1 MASQLIEVDAN
12 AHDRGRQ
19 HGGLPRR
26 GKAIANGPAAHEF
39 GGGQAMQRGGLVQ
52 FGAFR
57 RRQADAKR
65 SAAPLVLHLLRSRH
79 AVPPRLPWALG
90 ELKVV
95 ADAAGQLAGMGVKLW
110 PIIQNLTQLRQYGDN
125 WEVFLAN
132 AGQQQVFAMN
142 DQTTARYF
150 SERLG
155 HHISWRKVRS
165 RDGAN
170 RVSFEWVP
178 QSPTWLRTGP
188 ELARESSKDS
198 GKALIFSEGG
208 DVSLVRRGA
217 YDRLFT
223 PDEYAPNPYQPP
235 PRVLSF
241 AGLYA
246 RLDKWERKS
255 KNFEWAWQRRMF
267 AKMDAPSQSTSAEAS
282 EDEASPFAEA
292 SGDGS
297 GERSEDRSARVVHLR
312 PSADGKLRRDNPP
325 SQGLRRDE
333 ERERAEKKPDA

>member
-1 MASQLIEVDAN
+1 MLFILDEFAS
-12 AHDRGRQ
+12 
-19 HGGLPRR
+19 
-26 GKAIANGPAAHEF
+26 
-39 GGGQAMQRGGLVQ
+39 
-52 FGAFR
+52 
-57 RRQADAKR
+57 
-65 SAAPLVLHLLRSRH
+65 
-79 AVPPRLPWALG
+79 LG

-188 ELARESSKDS
+188 ELARESSKDN

-223 PDEYAPNPYQPP
+223 ADEYAPNPYQPP

-255 KNFEWAWQRRMF
+255 KNLEWGWQRRMLKMDDPPSQELRRDEGPPSESSF
-267 AKMDAPSQSTSAEAS
+267 AKA
-282 EDEASPFAEA
+282 
-292 SGDGS
+292 
-297 GERSEDRSARVVHLR
+297 SEDRSSTVVHLR
-312 PSADGKLRRDNPP
+312 RPAAPRGFGGPGA
-325 SQGLRRDE
+325 SQG
-333 ERERAEKKPDA
+333 ERAEKKPDG

>member
-1 MASQLIEVDAN
+1 MAASDFSFADLKNTDSTVYLVIPPEYLDTHARYLRLFITL
-12 AHDRGRQ
+12 ALRAAGKGR
-19 HGGLPRR
+19 
-26 GKAIANGPAAHEF
+26 KAKHAMLFILDEF
-39 GGGQAMQRGGLVQ
+39 A
-52 FGAFR
+52 
-57 RRQADAKR
+57 
-65 SAAPLVLHLLRSRH
+65 
-79 AVPPRLPWALG
+79 ALG

-217 YDRLFT
+217 YDRLFQ
-223 PDEYAPNPYQPP
+223 PDEYAPNPYQPS
-235 PRVLSF
+235 RAWSR
-241 AGLYA
+241 AGLFA

-255 KNFEWAWQRRMF
+255 KNLEWGWQRRMF
-267 AKMDAPSQSTSAEAS
+267 AKMDPPSQE
-282 EDEASPFAEA
+282 
-292 SGDGS
+292 
-297 GERSEDRSARVVHLR
+297 
-312 PSADGKLRRDNPP
+312 LRRDGELGRDEGPP
-325 SQGLRRDE
+325 SESSTVVPLRRPAAA
-333 ERERAEKKPDA
+333 RGFGGQGASQGERADKKPDG